1 LPGAATGRT
10 IRLVSALKLSELFE
24 SIQGEGASAGEPAL
38 FVRLAHCN
46 LDCAWCDTPYT
57 WNWQSF
63 DYDTEVK
70 LTAVGELGEAIARS
84 GARRVIVTGGEP
96 LLQQAA
102 LAELFATLP
111 GELTIEIETNGTL
124 APSDALVA
132 RVDQWNVSPKLENSG
147 VSEQRRLR
155 PSALGVLRDTGR
167 AWLKLVVATDADIA
181 EAKALVGRLGWP
193 ESRVLLMPEAR
204 TRAELAER
212 SPAVRAACEA
222 AGFRFSPRLHIE
234 RWDGVR
240 GV

>member
-1 LPGAATGRT
+1 LPGAARGRT
-10 IRLVSALKLSELFE
+10 IRVVSELKLSELFE

-38 FVRLAHCN
+38 FVRLALCN
-46 LDCAWCDTPYT
+46 LDCSWCDTPYT
-57 WNWQSF
+57 WNWNSF
-63 DYDTEVK
+63 DYDAEVK
-70 LTAVGELGEAIARS
+70 LAPVAELGAKIARS

-102 LAELFATLP
+102 LAELFDALP
-111 GELTIEIETNGTL
+111 AALAIEIETNGTL

-155 PSALGVLRDTGR
+155 PSALGVLRDSGR
-167 AWLKLVVATDADIA
+167 AWLKLVVATEADIA
-181 EAKALVGRLGWP
+181 EADAVVRRLGWP

-222 AGFRFSPRLHIE
+222 TGYRFSPRLHIE
-234 RWDGVR
+234 RWDGRR